1 VTGQSHFAF
10 QPFDH
15 AHLPELVD
23 LWIDAWSRTIPAIGF
38 EARRTWFVDH
48 LVSLVDAGAQVCLAF
63 DPANGSMA
71 GFVTVEPHTGHVD
84 QLAVGVRYW
93 GTPCA
98 SELLAW
104 ARAEAHRC
112 GCDRLWV
119 DVNQDNPRAVRF
131 YEREGFW
138 RLHEGVNPNSGLR
151 TWRHEWRRGSH
162 GA

>member
-1 VTGQSHFAF
+1 MTVQSHFAF

-23 LWIDAWSRTIPAIGF
+23 LWIDAWSRTMPAIDF
-38 EARRTWFVDH
+38 EARRAWFVDH
-48 LVSLVDAGAQVCLAF
+48 LVSLVDAGTQACLAF

-71 GFVTVEPHTGHVD
+71 GFVTLEPNTGHVD
-84 QLAVGVRYW
+84 QLAVGVPYW

-131 YEREGFW
+131 YEREGFR

-151 TWRHEWRRGSH
+151 TWRLEWRRGSH

>member
-1 VTGQSHFAF
+1 MTEQSHFAC

-23 LWIDAWSRTIPAIGF
+23 LWIDAWSRTMLAIDF
-38 EARRTWFVDH
+38 EARRAWFVDH
-48 LVSLVDAGAQVCLAF
+48 LVSMIDAGTQVCLAF

-71 GFVTVEPHTGHVD
+71 GFMTLEPHTGHVD
-84 QLAVGVRYW
+84 QLAVSVRYW

-104 ARAEAHRC
+104 ARAEVHRC

-119 DVNQDNPRAVRF
+119 DVNQDNPRAVRV
-131 YEREGFW
+131 YEREGFR
-138 RLHEGVNPNSGLR
+138 RLHEGINPISGLR
-151 TWRHEWRRGSH
+151 TWRYEWRRDSP
-162 GA
+162 AM